1 MPTATKLTEDI
12 NSKLDKSEWD
22 KEHEQFGI
30 SGYYSTENGSLVVTN
45 DYYCT
50 PILPLNR
57 NFDLVYKAITFSLA
71 STVIFFDAGGK
82 KISYIQNQTELT
94 EQTILKK
101 DFPPNACY
109 FAVSTRSTYA
119 DTGVKNYSNGD
130 TVEAREGAVS
140 DAINASKIA
149 LFIDQWNAACG
160 EYGKYD
166 PKNAPD
172 PEHPFY
178 LNTLWLTYEDAA
190 RVMRN
195 IQRPPYN
202 ILASKNDLYYIKTNI
217 FSASPLSTFD
227 NPIKLNAVF
236 AEWLSAEVI
245 NLDNGDVRYATQL
258 WGQST
263 FRRCRNLREII
274 GPFKINDNTS
284 TLHYFL

>member
-1 MPTATKLTEDI
+1 MTGNGIAV
-12 NSKLDKSEWD
+12 
-22 KEHEQFGI
+22 QF
-30 SGYYSTENGSLVVTN
+30 Y
-45 DYYCT
+45 
-50 PILPLNR
+50 
-57 NFDLVYKAITFSLA
+57 DLERHF
-71 STVIFFDAGGK
+71 
-82 KISYIQNQTELT
+82 ISYPTGLENLIGDYTIETSEFPANAIYFVVGTERGG
-94 EQTILKK
+94 
-101 DFPPNACY
+101 
-109 FAVSTRSTYA
+109 S
-119 DTGVKNYSNGD
+119 YSNGP
-130 TVEAREGAVS
+130 TQEAREGAVS